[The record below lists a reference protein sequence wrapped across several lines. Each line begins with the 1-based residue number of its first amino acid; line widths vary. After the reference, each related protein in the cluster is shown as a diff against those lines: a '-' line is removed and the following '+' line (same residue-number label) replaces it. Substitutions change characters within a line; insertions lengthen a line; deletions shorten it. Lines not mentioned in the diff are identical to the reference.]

1 MEPRNRTAM
10 DEEPS
15 LVVDT
20 TGGIVTAVV
29 ILALIFMVIL
39 GFLACTLWI
48 KLKRRRRDIQQAR
61 NDLEAGGHSSG
72 RVGLTILRGESFKR
86 VGALRTVDNERH
98 TVLPTTNSSGSSNRA
113 SSACSSEGSLP
124 GVITRISPYAVSRS
138 LREGADRNAAVP
150 SLESQLRSMNDDDYS
165 EIDDEGHVVEPMPY
179 LMPISSQSSVSDS
192 EQPDEGD
199 LGSRGMRREGWRDN
213 GTYSQLYASLEQH
226 YYQYESSP
234 DEENNIFPSNGEVL
248 SPGTTDYHLQ
258 SPCYESTLLM
268 RLQSMNILQVDS
280 THVTLLRE
288 LGNGHFGKVYLGET
302 VELSLKDLSI
312 DDTDDDTNV
321 SVLVAVKVLKENSPL
336 DTQSAFVKEVKLMSG
351 LSHHH
356 IVNLLG
362 VCTTGIPFMVM
373 EYMIHGDLKH
383 YLQKFT
389 LSRGET
395 TARMKLINATIL
407 IKMAAQIADGMQ
419 YLASINLVHRDLAAR
434 NCLVGANNVVK
445 VADFGMTRGL
455 HYSRD
460 SNTVLPL
467 RHIPYECFQGN
478 FSEKSDVWSFGIT
491 VWEIFTLG
499 KQLPY
504 DTFNNRG
511 LVEDALKGPKRTLL
525 TRPQHCPE
533 EVYALLERCCWK
545 HRPEER
551 LCFKQLHGM
560 INDILNKRL
569 DCT

>member
-1 MEPRNRTAM
+1 MEHRNRTAM
-10 DEEPS
+10 DEVPS

-29 ILALIFMVIL
+29 ILALIFMVIIGL
-39 GFLACTLWI
+39 LACTLWI
-48 KLKRRRRDIQQAR
+48 KVKRRRRDMQQTR
-61 NDLEAGGHSSG
+61 NDLEAGCQSSG

-86 VGALRTVDNERH
+86 VRAFRTVDNERH
-98 TVLPTTNSSGSSNRA
+98 TVLPTTNSSDSGNRT
-113 SSACSSEGSLP
+113 SSACSSDGSLP
-124 GVITRISPYAVSRS
+124 GVLTEISPYAVSRS
-138 LREGADRNAAVP
+138 LRDGADRNGAVR
-150 SLESQLRSMNDDDYS
+150 SLESQLRLMNDDDYS
-165 EIDDEGHVVEPMPY
+165 EIDDEVGQVVEPMPY
-179 LMPISSQSSVSDS
+179 LTPISSQSSVSDS
-192 EQPDEGD
+192 EQPDEGG
-199 LGSRGMRREGWRDN
+199 LGNRGIRREGWRDN
-213 GTYSQLYASLEQH
+213 GSYSQLYATLEHH
-226 YYQYESSP
+226 YYRYESSP
-234 DEENNIFPSNGEVL
+234 DEEINILSSNGEVL
-248 SPGTTDYHLQ
+248 SPGTTDK
-258 SPCYESTLLM
+258 SPYYESTLLM
-268 RLQSMNILQVDS
+268 RLQSMNILQVDG

-302 VELSLKDLSI
+302 VELSLKDLGI

-336 DTQSAFVKEVKLMSG
+336 DTQSAFVKEAKLMSG

-389 LSRGET
+389 LSQGET

-460 SNTVLPL
+460 SNTALPL

-478 FSEKSDVWSFGIT
+478 FSEKSDVWSFGVT

-533 EVYALLERCCWK
+533 EVYSLLERCCWK